1 MSLKALKIISERK
14 MQDMQSVYVD
24 IREEVLSRTQKESGK
39 KFKVDFSDIK
49 FQIKLLKTD
58 KINPNYILVL
68 ILEKSKAQEDTKI
81 LKSDIHRLVRSNL
94 GNRTKEKLIMD
105 FVNETDLAKFQQKEE
120 IFSIFYEYDK
130 NEKRT

>member
-1 MSLKALKIISERK
+1 MKIISERK
-14 MQDMQSVYVD
+14 IQNMQSVYVN
-24 IREEVLSRTQKESGK
+24 IRKEVLSRTQKENGK

-120 IFSIFYEYDK
+120 ILSIFYEYDK